1 MIRFKG
7 LVAPTEVPTG
17 DGRMFAAGKA
27 THRDMPLPVMAQ
39 FGSGGHQGAIPVA
52 KMEKMYPGPGGYW
65 AEGYFLDPTFV
76 PEVPKAVYMLQ
87 EKVMGPS
94 VDLDRDYMVRQI
106 PHPNRPDKKCA
117 MFDEY
122 NIIGTTLVPMPAFS
136 QVYLSV
142 ESEPEKALLASAGVD
157 LSQLLDNDEFDR
169 LEENPDWLSTFTTS
183 EFEVDEADCGCTS
196 AETAPDVQ
204 GIIPYG
210 NGVNMPKMNATTVT
224 TTAAS
229 TFIVDGVRPSSVTFN
244 FGDMMPM
251 YHGQPFLEPMPEAPA
266 APMEE
271 EEEPRAVVK
280 IYPDTTVVK
289 LPEEDIKVAV
299 KHEGMEYAEGPG
311 CYFNEDGNCP
321 VCGY

>member
-27 THRDMPLPVMAQ
+27 TNRPMPLPVMAQ
-39 FGSGGHQGAIPVA
+39 FGSGGHAGAIPVA
-52 KMEKMYPGPGGYW
+52 KMEKLYPGPGGYW
-65 AEGYFLDPTFV
+65 AEGYFLDPSFV

-106 PHPNRPDKKCA
+106 PHPSRPDKKCA

-142 ESEPEKALLASAGVD
+142 ESEPEKVLLASAGVD
-157 LSQLLDNDEFDR
+157 LTQLLDKETFDR
-169 LEENPDWLSTFTTS
+169 VEDHPDWIISFSTS
-183 EFEVDEADCGCTS
+183 EFEVNEADCGCTS
-196 AETAPDVQ
+196 AETESDVQ
-204 GIIPYG
+204 GIIPNG
-210 NGVNMPKMNATTVT
+210 NGVEMPKMSATAVT

-229 TFIVDGVRPSSVTFN
+229 TFIVDGVRQPSSVTFN
-244 FGDMMPM
+244 FGDLMPM
-251 YHGQPFLEPMPEAPA
+251 YHGQPFLQPMPEAPA
-266 APMEE
+266 PPMEE
-271 EEEPRAVVK
+271 TPAAVVK
-280 IYPDTTVVK
+280 VYDDKTVVK
-289 LPEEDIKVAV
+289 LPDEGIKVKV
-299 KHEGMEYAEGPG
+299 INEGMAEGDGPG
-311 CYFNEDGNCP
+311 CYFNEDGICP